1 MDVLSNI
8 QSLEA
13 ERLGVEIV
21 VEVTLI
27 DQLNEVWKKL
37 TNS

>member
-1 MDVLSNI
+1 MDSRSIL
-8 QSLEA
+8 QSLKA

-37 TNS
+37 INS